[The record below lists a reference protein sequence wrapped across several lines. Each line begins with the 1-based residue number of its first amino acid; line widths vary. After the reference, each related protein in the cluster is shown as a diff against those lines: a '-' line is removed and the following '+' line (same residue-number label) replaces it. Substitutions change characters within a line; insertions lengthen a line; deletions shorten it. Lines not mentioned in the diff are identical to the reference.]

1 MSPGGALVPYGR
13 AGTPAIHDTGTAG
26 GSVTA
31 GPASVRRVRRANNR
45 NDGEKSCDQKGSHIS
60 LHQEQL

>member
-1 MSPGGALVPYGR
+1 MSAGRALVPYGR

-26 GSVTA
+26 GRVTA
-31 GPASVRRVRRANNR
+31 GPASGRRFRRDNNW

-60 LHQEQL
+60 LHQERL